1 MQRRRRTERK
11 RMGRWSGWA
20 NRVLL
25 GLSAVV
31 VLAGIVSRIRGGNE
45 LTATVVATP
54 SPTPLTAAFDEAM
67 GTRQLLLEA
76 EGWYC
81 LQSGVFSTLE
91 AAQAKSGAYAGRGA
105 PGFVAPDGDKFR
117 VLLSAYGAREDAL
130 RVKDRLSAQ
139 QGVETYI
146 YEMIRPALHLQ
157 LSGMRGQLDVI
168 DAATAL
174 LPTLA
179 RSWRDAAL
187 LVDQGELTPG
197 ELTALAG
204 EGAEQS
210 RVMLRVLEERF
221 LSPAPPLARQLQQLC
236 SGAEASAER
245 IGEAA
250 QDSLTAAS
258 AQLKMEALALHQA
271 LKTVWEAILADG
283 SPA

>member
-1 MQRRRRTERK
+1 MQRRRRAERK
-11 RMGRWSGWA
+11 RMGRGNGWA
-20 NRVLL
+20 TRVLL
-25 GLSAVV
+25 GLSALV
-31 VLAGIVSRIRGGNE
+31 VLAGIVSRVRGGSE

-54 SPTPLTAAFDEAM
+54 SPTPLTAAFDETM
-67 GTRQLLLEA
+67 ETRQLLLEA

-91 AAQAKSGAYAGRGA
+91 AAQAKSGAYADRGA

-117 VLLSAYGAREDAL
+117 VLLSAYGSQEDAL

-139 QGVETYI
+139 QGVETYVHQ
-146 YEMIRPALHLQ
+146 MIRPALHLQ

-168 DAATAL
+168 DAAAAL
-174 LPTLA
+174 LPSLA
-179 RSWRDAAL
+179 RTWRDTAL
-187 LVDQGELTPG
+187 LVDRGELASE
-197 ELTALAG
+197 ELTTLAQ
-204 EGAEQS
+204 ENAEQS

-221 LSPAPPLARQLQQLC
+221 LSPAPPLAQQLQRLL
-236 SGAEASAER
+236 SGAEASAGR

-250 QDSLTAAS
+250 QDSLTTAS

-271 LKTVWEAILADG
+271 LKTAWEAILSEG